1 MSPLPPDPLLGRP
14 RSSLSRQHRLP
25 VSMRT
30 RAPSEGHS
38 RASSAL
44 ECHQVDQ
51 TKVPARLSL
60 RKGDAGHPVVE
71 AAALLAE
78 QTELLQGRVLPC
90 ILIRILNLKKKIQG
104 SAMLVVGQDGLGDWR
119 GEAVGT
125 LTEMRMQCRSPGA
138 PPSSSAPT
146 IAASLCTSPTRTM
159 SMSFSQQNAWI
170 NVKWI
175 CSAMSPS
182 SSSSA
187 ASTQKVTLSGSL
199 QSRWEG
205 QGQSRCH
212 PQVSPPRQP
221 QPLHAG
227 PFYTHTF
234 RTLADS

>member
-1 MSPLPPDPLLGRP
+1 MSPRPPCPLLGRL

-25 VSMRT
+25 VSTRT

-38 RASSAL
+38 RASRAL
-44 ECHQVDQ
+44 ERHQVEQ
-51 TKVPARLSL
+51 TKVPAGLSL
-60 RKGDAGHPVVE
+60 GKCNAGHPVVE

-78 QTELLQGRVLPC
+78 QAEFLQGRVFPRV
-90 ILIRILNLKKKIQG
+90 LIRVLCLKKTGVSQAG
-104 SAMLVVGQDGLGDWR
+104 RWPSGWGRLAWGVTV
-119 GEAVGT
+119 AA

-138 PPSSSAPT
+138 PASSSAPT
-146 IAASLCTSPTRTM
+146 IAASRCTSPTRTI
-159 SMSFSQQNAWI
+159 SMSFSQQNACI
-170 NVKWI
+170 SVKWI

-199 QSRWEG
+199 QGRWEG

-212 PQVSPPRQP
+212 PQVSRPRQP
-221 QPLHAG
+221 QSLHAG
-227 PFYTHTF
+227 PSYTHTF